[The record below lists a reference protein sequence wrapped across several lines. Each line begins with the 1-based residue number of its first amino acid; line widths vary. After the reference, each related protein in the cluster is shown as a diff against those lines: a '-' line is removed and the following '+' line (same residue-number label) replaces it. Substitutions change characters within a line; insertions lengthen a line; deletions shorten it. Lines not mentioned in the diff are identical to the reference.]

1 MLDLFGVRGCTRE
14 ASMDVGAHL
23 RSSREAQ
30 GISIALLAART
41 RVQPRIL
48 SAIELNDLAAIPPK
62 PYGRGFVRAYAHE
75 IGLDPER
82 VVHDYFGQ
90 FPSLAQ
96 PAAPPRAPVDQGGP
110 GRITALLPAALAIL
124 IGAGIVAVVR
134 QNTATVNAPVL
145 TPAVGT
151 SGASAAPVA
160 PAPLTADPKPTPSAA
175 ADHMTLIVRATR
187 DCWVTASADGK
198 RVIYQI
204 LPAGSVR
211 TLTGSRELRLRAGD
225 AGALHLTLNGRDA
238 GAFGQSG
245 EVREAR
251 ITPANAAAVGT
262 VSGQ

>member
-1 MLDLFGVRGCTRE
+1 
-14 ASMDVGAHL
+14 MDVGAHL

-48 SAIELNDLAAIPPK
+48 SAIEINDLAAIPPK

-90 FPSLAQ
+90 FPSMAQ
-96 PAAPPRAPVDQGGP
+96 PAAPPRVPVDQDRP
-110 GRITALLPAALAIL
+110 GRLTALLPAALAIL
-124 IGAGIVAVVR
+124 IGAGILAVVR
-134 QNTATVNAPVL
+134 QNTTIVNAPVL
-145 TPAVGT
+145 TPVVGT
-151 SGASAAPVA
+151 SGAAAPVA
-160 PAPLTADPKPTPSAA
+160 GPLEADPKPTPSAA
-175 ADHMTLIVRATR
+175 VDQLTLIVRATR

-204 LPAGSVR
+204 LPAGAER
-211 TLTGSRELRLRAGD
+211 TLTGSRELHLRAGD

-238 GAFGQSG
+238 GTFGESG
-245 EVREAR
+245 EVRQAR
-251 ITPANAAAVGT
+251 ITPANAAVFGA

>member
-1 MLDLFGVRGCTRE
+1 MLDPFGVRGTRE

-48 SAIELNDLAAIPPK
+48 SAIELNDLDAIPPK

-96 PAAPPRAPVDQGGP
+96 PAAPPRAPVDLAGP
-110 GRITALLPAALAIL
+110 GRITPLLPAALAIL

-134 QNTATVNAPVL
+134 QNTMIVNAPVL

-151 SGASAAPVA
+151 SGAAAAPA
-160 PAPLTADPKPTPSAA
+160 APLEVDPKPTPPATV
-175 ADHMTLIVRATR
+175 DQLTLIVRATR

-204 LPAGSVR
+204 LPAGSER
-211 TLTGSRELRLRAGD
+211 TLTGSREIHLRAGD
-225 AGALHLTLNGRDA
+225 AGALQLTLNGRDA

-245 EVREAR
+245 EVRQAR
-251 ITPANAAAVGT
+251 ITRANAAAFGT

>member
-1 MLDLFGVRGCTRE
+1 MLNLFGVRGTRE
-14 ASMDVGAHL
+14 ASMNVGAHL

-30 GISIALLAART
+30 GISIALLAPRT

-62 PYGRGFVRAYAHE
+62 PYGRGFVRPYAHE

-82 VVHDYFGQ
+82 VVLDYFGQ

-110 GRITALLPAALAIL
+110 GRITALLPAALAIM
-124 IGAGIVAVVR
+124 IGAGIVAGVR
-134 QNTATVNAPVL
+134 QNTTIVNAPVL

-151 SGASAAPVA
+151 SGASAAPA
-160 PAPLTADPKPTPSAA
+160 AAPLEAEPKPTPPAA
-175 ADHMTLIVRATR
+175 VHRLTLIVRATR
-187 DCWVTASADGK
+187 DCWVTASADGN

-204 LPAGSVR
+204 LPAGSER
-211 TLTGSRELRLRAGD
+211 TLTGSRELHLRAGD

-245 EVREAR
+245 EVRQAR
-251 ITPANAAAVGT
+251 ITPANAATFGA

>member
-1 MLDLFGVRGCTRE
+1 
-14 ASMDVGAHL
+14 MDVGAHL

-30 GISIALLAART
+30 GISLALLAART

-48 SAIELNDLAAIPPK
+48 TAIELNDLEAIPPK

-90 FPSLAQ
+90 FPPLAE
-96 PAAPPRAPVDQGGP
+96 PALPARAPVDQGGP
-110 GRITALLPAALAIL
+110 NRITAVLPWALAIL
-124 IGAGIVAVVR
+124 IGAGIVAVLR
-134 QNTATVNAPVL
+134 QNTTIVNAPVL

-151 SGASAAPVA
+151 SGASAAPA
-160 PAPLTADPKPTPSAA
+160 AAPLKADPKPTPTAA
-175 ADHMTLIVRATR
+175 VDRLTLIVRATR
-187 DCWVTASADGK
+187 ECWVTASADGK

-204 LPAGSVR
+204 LAPGSER
-211 TLTGSRELRLRAGD
+211 TLTGSRELHLRAGD

-245 EVREAR
+245 EVRQAR
-251 ITPANAAAVGT
+251 ITPANAAAFGT